1 MDDAPAGHASGGDG
15 AFGSNLLDGSHGLSA
30 QVQGNLVRV
39 YQMLD
44 GVDKTDSEF
53 ECTVREDVIEHD
65 FFQRGDIEALNAAV
79 CAAGSRYPGSTQLL
93 IASFVVFEWYHRC
106 DIDVR
111 KRLVA
116 WQRLPRFASKSRLP
130 VSGAAE
136 RGGGSAWMRL
146 FSSSK
151 PRSAR
156 PRSS

>member
-65 FFQRGDIEALNAAV
+65 FFS
-79 CAAGSRYPGSTQLL
+79 AGILR
-93 IASFVVFEWYHRC
+93 H
-106 DIDVR
+106 
-111 KRLVA
+111 
-116 WQRLPRFASKSRLP
+116 
-130 VSGAAE
+130 
-136 RGGGSAWMRL
+136 
-146 FSSSK
+146 
-151 PRSAR
+151 
-156 PRSS
+156 